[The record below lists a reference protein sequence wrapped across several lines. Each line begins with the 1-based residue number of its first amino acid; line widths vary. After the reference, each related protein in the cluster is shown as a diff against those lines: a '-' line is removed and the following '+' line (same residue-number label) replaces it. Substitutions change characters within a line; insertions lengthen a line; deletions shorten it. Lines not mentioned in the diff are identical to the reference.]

1 MTEADKKLEGLLN
14 LTDETGVSQHSK
26 YRIIDRRYGYATDD
40 NARALIAAVRH
51 HERYGTE
58 LSQSLAERYLEF
70 LIYMQKDDGG
80 YHNKLGFD
88 RIYQDEAGTEDGVGH
103 VLWAAGCTMN
113 SGMPDKFREV
123 SKYLFDR
130 SLPHSRRF
138 TSPRAKAFTLMGLC
152 GYYHVYPFEEAII
165 QEIKS
170 LVKYF
175 TDKFE
180 SSVDS
185 DWKWFE
191 DYLTYANPRIPQ
203 SLFEAYRVTGETK
216 DLEIAKV
223 SLDFLIGI
231 QFDDQLFQPIGTN
244 GWYERGGMKASFDQ
258 QPIEASCMVEAATIA
273 WIMLG
278 EDKYKRAAE
287 QAFAWFHGENSH
299 GISLFDQDS
308 YTCYDG
314 LTSEGLNIN
323 QGAESTISY
332 LLAEL
337 CLGSIPEEVSA

>member
-1 MTEADKKLEGLLN
+1 MTEADKNLEGLLN

-26 YRIIDRRYGYATDD
+26 YRIIDRRFGYATDD

-58 LSQSLAERYLEF
+58 LSLRLAERYLEF
-70 LIYMQKDDGG
+70 LLYMHKDDGG

-88 RIYQDEAGTEDGVGH
+88 RIYQDEAGTEDCLGH
-103 VLWAAGCTMN
+103 ALWAAGYTMN
-113 SGMPDKFREV
+113 SGVPDKYREL

-130 SLPHSRRF
+130 SLPRSRSF

-152 GYYHVYPFEEAII
+152 GYHHVYPSDEAIT

-170 LVKYF
+170 LANYF
-175 TDKFE
+175 TEIFG
-180 SSVDS
+180 SSADS
-185 DWKWFE
+185 EWKWFE

-203 SLFEAYRVTGETK
+203 SMFEAAGITGEARHV
-216 DLEIAKV
+216 EVAKE
-223 SLDFLIGI
+223 SFDFLINT
-231 QFDDQLFQPIGTN
+231 QFKHQVFHPIGTN
-244 GWYERGGMKASFDQ
+244 GWYEKGGEKADYDQ
-258 QPIEASCMVEAATIA
+258 QPIEASCMVEAATVA
-273 WIMLG
+273 WTMLG
-278 EDKYKRAAE
+278 DDRYKKVAE
-287 QAFAWFHGENSH
+287 RAFAWFHGENSH
-299 GISLFDQDS
+299 GVPLFDQDS

-337 CLGSIPEEVSA
+337 CLGSIPEEESA